1 MKIAVVHGVRHY
13 RGAPSEAVPYYA
25 ERWKPILAAVPGLPQ
40 EALPF
45 EVRPVY
51 YAHLLVESGRQ
62 GDELAPDAQK
72 LLATFLE
79 PWHPDTTGAQG
90 RATKPFRIALA
101 RLAEHYKLPEKQ
113 LTRFLE
119 RFFNE
124 VAAFLRR
131 EGDFTPKSKVTGL
144 VAEAIADVDVVI
156 AHSLGSVVAY
166 ETLWAHRLDLPLLV
180 TIGSPLAMPQAIHP
194 RLTPNPV
201 DGLGKKPPGVNQW
214 SNLADEGDCIAI
226 PPGGVIKSFTG
237 VQEDVC
243 GSIGAFAFHQLDK
256 YLGSPALG
264 EILAR
269 WHGQV
274 R

>member
-101 RLAEHYKLPEKQ
+101 RLAEHYKLPRE
-113 LTRFLE
+113 
-119 RFFNE
+119 
-124 VAAFLRR
+124 AAHAV
-131 EGDFTPKSKVTGL
+131 P
-144 VAEAIADVDVVI
+144 
-156 AHSLGSVVAY
+156 
-166 ETLWAHRLDLPLLV
+166 
-180 TIGSPLAMPQAIHP
+180 
-194 RLTPNPV
+194 
-201 DGLGKKPPGVNQW
+201 
-214 SNLADEGDCIAI
+214 
-226 PPGGVIKSFTG
+226 
-237 VQEDVC
+237 
-243 GSIGAFAFHQLDK
+243 
-256 YLGSPALG
+256 
-264 EILAR
+264 
-269 WHGQV
+269 
-274 R
+274 